1 MTNVNAVARGLSLYK
16 MIRRPRVLFPWLVL
30 TPILV
35 YYAVF
40 LIYPLVY
47 AVWVSLHLWII
58 EKPDSS
64 PFVLLQNYRDLL
76 LPTSRFPAAF
86 FNTLKYV
93 AIRTVVLVPAGLLL
107 ALLLSRFVRSQRFY
121 LFCVFAPVVCPG
133 AAIAVLWTVLLH
145 PRFGM
150 INNVIMGLGLPR
162 QGFLTSADQAL
173 YAIVG
178 VDIWQNM
185 GFGAVIFLAGLLGIP
200 EQFIEAARIDG
211 ANRWQ
216 LFWKVTLPL
225 LAPTTLFVTVITL
238 IGAFQVF
245 DLILVMTDGGPGYA
259 TYVLSYLIYNE
270 GMLRNNMG
278 SATAIA
284 LIMFII
290 IMLFTRLEFRLMR
303 PRWEY

>member
-1 MTNVNAVARGLSLYK
+1 MTAMNAVGPGTGFFAKL
-16 MIRRPRVLFPWLVL
+16 RRPRVLFPWLVL
-30 TPILV
+30 TPILI
-35 YYAVF
+35 YYCVF

-47 AVWVSLHLWII
+47 AIWVSMHLWII
-58 EKPDSS
+58 ERPASS
-64 PFVLLQNYRDLL
+64 PFVFLQNYTDLL
-76 LPTSRFPAAF
+76 LPTSRFMGAF
-86 FNTLKYV
+86 INTLKYV
-93 AIRTVVLVPAGLLL
+93 VIRTVVLVPAGLLL

-145 PRFGM
+145 PRFGL
-150 INNVIMGLGLPR
+150 INNIIMNMGLPR
-162 QGFLTSADQAL
+162 QGFLTSPDQAL

-178 VDIWQNM
+178 VDIWQSM

-216 LFWKVTLPL
+216 LFWKITLPL
-225 LAPTTLFVTVITL
+225 LAPTTLFVTVVTL

-245 DLILVMTDGGPGYA
+245 DLILVMTDGGPGYS
-259 TYVLSYLIYNE
+259 TYVLSYLIYNQ
-270 GMLRNNMG
+270 GMLRNQMG

-290 IMLFTRLEFRLMR
+290 ILVFTRLQFRLMR